1 MQAYYMLFA
10 NTFILSQ
17 ILDNDKKLSRHAA
30 IASIILPA
38 HCSWCATN
46 TPIAGRNTLTV
57 DKDFVAKYT
66 TIMGISERILKDVLK
81 ELQSIGI
88 LHKAGAK
95 GQYYCNPWWAAA
107 GDDDAIVEYRQ
118 YCLKEHIFAPWK
130 DISLNIKPSRQKH
143 IRCMANLYTASRY
156 MAFCGPTNTLNT
168 TDVITMIVLAYRS
181 KMITYPKTH
190 IHRNYVIIT
199 GKDQQD
205 ICRQLG
211 PQGPATKT
219 LRDSLKKLT
228 DLHLLHKVEG
238 INGAY
243 LINPLIMARGISS
256 NIETLQAI
264 VANVDCD
271 LYDRLAAGEISRKK
285 DGNKVIYTYVLTGEI
300 IREVQ
305 ITWEAEQ
312 SITGKK
318 S

>member
-1 MQAYYMLFA
+1 MLFA

-30 IASIILPA
+30 VASIILPA

-46 TPIAGRNTLTV
+46 TPIAGRNVLVV
-57 DKDFVAKYT
+57 DKDFISKYT
-66 TIMGISERILKDVLK
+66 TIMGISERIFGDVIK
-81 ELQSIGI
+81 ELQGVGI
-88 LHKAGAK
+88 LHKASK

-118 YCLKEHIFAPWK
+118 YCLRDKLFTPWG
-130 DISLNIKPSRQKH
+130 DISTNIKPSRQKH
-143 IRCMANLYTASRY
+143 IRCMLNLYTASRY

-211 PQGPATKT
+211 PQGPAPKT
-219 LRDSLKKLT
+219 LRDSLKKLV
-228 DLHLLHKVEG
+228 DLHLSHKVEG

-243 LINPLIMARGISS
+243 LINPLVVARGVSA
-256 NIETLQAI
+256 NIETLQTI
-264 VANVDCD
+264 VTNIDSG
-271 LYDRLAAGEISRKK
+271 LYKGYAAGEITRKK
-285 DGNKVIYTYVLTGEI
+285 DGNKVIYTYVPTGEV
-300 IREVQ
+300 IREVS
-305 ITWEAEQ
+305 ITWAIE
-312 SITGKK
+312 
-318 S
+318 